1 VLRNKV
7 AGTLPGTDIKLTV
20 VRDGSPVELTATLD
34 EFSAGD
40 SKAPV
45 PGDEDNGDGPK
56 PENQSGKLGVTLEP
70 MTSQTAR
77 RLGLD
82 SDSEGM
88 VVTDVDQNGP
98 AAEAGI
104 NQGDVI
110 LEINRKPINSVAD
123 VTSALAGSG
132 DRPVLLLISRRGQ
145 TIFLTV
151 RPE

>member
-1 VLRNKV
+1 M
-7 AGTLPGTDIKLTV
+7 
-20 VRDGSPVELTATLD
+20 
-34 EFSAGD
+34 SA
-40 SKAPV
+40 SL
-45 PGDEDNGDGPK
+45 
-56 PENQSGKLGVTLEP
+56 QSGKLGVTLEP
-70 MTSQTAR
+70 MTPQTAR
-77 RLGLD
+77 RLDLD
-82 SDSEGM
+82 SDSDGM
-88 VVTDVDQNGP
+88 VVTDVDQSGP

-123 VTSALAGSG
+123 VTSALADSG